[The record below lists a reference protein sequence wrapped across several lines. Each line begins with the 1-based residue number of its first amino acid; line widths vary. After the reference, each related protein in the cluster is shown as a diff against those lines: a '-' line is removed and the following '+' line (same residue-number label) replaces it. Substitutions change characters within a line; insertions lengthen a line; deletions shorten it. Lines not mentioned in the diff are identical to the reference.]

1 MDRRFVMA
9 LSQQELDSLAAMSR
23 EQLEWLQAKIREE
36 LALHGGKGGMTM
48 SASSLKAM
56 TDVVGDQLM
65 RDIVKDLRTIPEP
78 GFLPAGK
85 SAPIPNGS
93 GWVKPLD
100 HSSPSGLRY
109 IDRAMDVQ
117 DALDKRELEN
127 RLRRL

>member
-1 MDRRFVMA
+1 MEMA
-9 LSQQELDSLAAMSR
+9 LTQREMDTLAAMTR

-36 LALHGGKGGMTM
+36 MALHGGRGGMTM

-85 SAPIPNGS
+85 SPPPVKGS
-93 GWVKPLD
+93 GWIKPMD
-100 HSSPSGLRY
+100 HASPSGLRY

-117 DALDKRELEN
+117 DELDRRELQN
-127 RLRRL
+127 KLRRL